1 MNLIVDNMNLLH
13 DPYHGQNQ
21 DAYEVTVMHR
31 LVDCDQSHLVS
42 TYYLWRESAIRIGRA
57 SQITFL
63 SKLFDGFGLQG
74 WRHQLL
80 DFLHDAAQR
89 GRGTTTIGCQCED
102 PSRTD
107 ILYLGDV
114 TTPFT
119 EERKPR
125 LTWADISAHPAPPD
139 STDEDGTGLPEVGDQ
154 LANEWWAGMFD
165 ENPDWTAR
173 RRLREEDAEAKK
185 QRDMAEPFTS

>member
-1 MNLIVDNMNLLH
+1 MQLLIDNMLLLH
-13 DPYHGQNQ
+13 DPYHGQNPE
-21 DAYEVTVMHR
+21 AYEVTVTHR
-31 LVDCDQSHLVS
+31 LLDCSQTQLVM
-42 TYYLWRESAIRIGRA
+42 TYYNWRRATVRIGRA
-57 SQITFL
+57 VQVAFL
-63 SKLFDGFGLQG
+63 SNLFQDFGLPA

-89 GRGTTTIGCQCED
+89 GRGTTTIGCQCGD

-119 EERKPR
+119 EEREPR
-125 LTWADISAHPAPPD
+125 LTWHDISAHPAPPD
-139 STDEDGTGLPEVGDQ
+139 ATDPKGTARPEVGDHA
-154 LANEWWAGMFD
+154 ANEWWAGMFD

-173 RRLREEDAEAKK
+173 RRIREEDAETQ
-185 QRDMAEPFTS
+185 QRHDMNEPFTS